1 MSHKIAAEQFRLL
14 SSKKNQ
20 GLKEKGT
27 QHKVRKLNCQAHD
40 LTNQL
45 SIINLCCFKLR
56 ASLAGKLDEN
66 QLRELDAIEIA
77 VAEVAILLEK
87 FRRSLMD
94 PSVSNS
100 GENLAT
106 ASLGPSQPG

>member
-45 SIINLCCFKLR
+45 SISYRKLWRALTFNLPW
-56 ASLAGKLDEN
+56 
-66 QLRELDAIEIA
+66 Q
-77 VAEVAILLEK
+77 
-87 FRRSLMD
+87 
-94 PSVSNS
+94 VSSYVLTYVS
-100 GENLAT
+100 GT
-106 ASLGPSQPG
+106 V

>member
-27 QHKVRKLNCQAHD
+27 QHKVRKLNFQAHD

-45 SIINLCCFKLR
+45 SISYRKLWRALTFNLPW
-56 ASLAGKLDEN
+56 
-66 QLRELDAIEIA
+66 Q
-77 VAEVAILLEK
+77 
-87 FRRSLMD
+87 
-94 PSVSNS
+94 VSSYVLTYVS
-100 GENLAT
+100 GT
-106 ASLGPSQPG
+106 V